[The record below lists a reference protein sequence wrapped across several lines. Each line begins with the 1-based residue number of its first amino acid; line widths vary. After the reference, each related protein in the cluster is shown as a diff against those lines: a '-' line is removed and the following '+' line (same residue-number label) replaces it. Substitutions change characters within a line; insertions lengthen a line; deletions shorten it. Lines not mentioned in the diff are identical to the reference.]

1 MTAAAALLTF
11 ALLGRTSARPL
22 DSPKPTLPPKSVSL
36 DVKDADIRVVL
47 KSMQTQCG
55 MRNMVI
61 DPQVQGKGTFLF
73 HELSCPVAFDTVFKT
88 MGLKSVTYGKNVVTV
103 MPRNK

>member
-1 MTAAAALLTF
+1 VTIVLLALL
-11 ALLGRTSARPL
+11 ALAPNVGRASAR
-22 DSPKPTLPPKSVSL
+22 LPRVSL
-36 DVKDADIRVVL
+36 DVKDADIRVIL

-55 MRNMVI
+55 MRNLVI
-61 DPQVQGKGTFLF
+61 DPLVQGKGTFLF
-73 HELSCPVAFDTVFKT
+73 RELSCPVAFDTVFKT